1 MGLEANC
8 SALMGNQ
15 ISDGKLQWETDVL
28 LFRGT
33 FRLKIPAGEITRIQV
48 AGQDLVVE
56 HNGVSVSFLLG
67 AVAAK
72 WCDKILHP
80 PTLFD
85 KLGIKKNQRVALVN
99 WKQKQFCA
107 DLQNFVDELH
117 TDARTK
123 SIKECDVVF
132 LGAERD
138 SDLLLLAKLEPLIK
152 RNGAIWIVY
161 PKGQKLIT
169 EASVM
174 AETKRFKLVDNKT
187 CRFSETHTGLR
198 AVIPVARR

>member
-1 MGLEANC
+1 
-8 SALMGNQ
+8 MGNQ
-15 ISDGKLQWETDVL
+15 SSDGKLQWETDVL

-33 FRLKIPAGEITRIQV
+33 FRLKIPASEITKIHV
-48 AGQDLVVE
+48 VGQDLVVE

-67 AVAAK
+67 AVAPK

-99 WKQKQFCA
+99 WKQEQFCA
-107 DLQNFVDELH
+107 DLRKCVDELH
-117 TDARTK
+117 TYAI
-123 SIKECDVVF
+123 SIKDCDVIF
-132 LGAERD
+132 LGAETD
-138 SDLLLLAKLEPLIK
+138 SDLVLLAKLEPLIK

-187 CRFSETHTGLR
+187 CRFSETHTALR